1 MNQKETK
8 LIPLHESDAE
18 LIRAS
23 QAGNG
28 RVASGDKS
36 LMNAIQVA
44 DADGAIHVITK
55 EEIDELQK
63 GAEAS
68 LRAVNEHFPAMVKEM
83 PYIARLAVACQVF
96 KALCD
101 HAREGG
107 SFRHLIYN
115 RLGFKNDAYLPL
127 HQCGGTEISN
137 HFKLPEKNEAAEM
150 KEMLDMMG
158 ISMEDLLRGK
168 TNEQ

>member
-1 MNQKETK
+1 MSENETK
-8 LIPLHESDAE
+8 PILLHEADGE
-18 LIRAS
+18 MLR
-23 QAGNG
+23 QAQEQKA
-28 RVASGDKS
+28 RIASGDHTLMRAVS
-36 LMNAIQVA
+36 LAQS
-44 DADGAIHVITK
+44 DGSLRVISQ
-55 EEIDELQK
+55 EEIDQIK
-63 GAEAS
+63 KNADAS

-115 RLGFKNDAYLPL
+115 RLGFKNDAYIPL

-137 HFKLPEKNEAAEM
+137 YFKLPEKNEEAEL
-150 KEMLDMMG
+150 KELLDMMG
-158 ISMEDLLRGK
+158 INMEDLQRGK
-168 TNEQ
+168 INEQ